1 MCSFFE
7 GFYVKCQI
15 ILAVFCLAVSCTTSR
30 TVVSEKVNLAKYE
43 YVSIINN
50 DTYHIPAELMEY
62 EIQLFDAV
70 EASGMRLVSD
80 WRIPGLTSQEQDKL
94 LIVKYGVTSLPEETI
109 VTVNFIDYLTG
120 RPVALCSGASSS
132 LGISHSADMKGAIKN
147 VARQISETFKK

>member
-109 VTVNFIDYLTG
+109 VTVNFIDYFDRTSCGVMPRCIVESWHKSFG
-120 RPVALCSGASSS
+120 RHERCDKKCRQ
-132 LGISHSADMKGAIKN
+132 ADFRDI
-147 VARQISETFKK
+147 